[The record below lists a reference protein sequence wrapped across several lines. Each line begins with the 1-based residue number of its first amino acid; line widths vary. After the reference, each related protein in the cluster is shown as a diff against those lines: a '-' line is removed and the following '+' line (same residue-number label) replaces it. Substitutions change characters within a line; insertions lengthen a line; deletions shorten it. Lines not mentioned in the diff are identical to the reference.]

1 MELNLNNLVV
11 ALSHAL
17 DFLEMDVLGVA
28 TNHSKRV
35 AYIALRLGE
44 EAGLSREE
52 LFDLITLAL
61 LHDNG
66 IGAGAAGAPGASL
79 ALPSSLSDLQALDK
93 GAEHCVLGEA
103 NISGYPFRTAPKN
116 IIADHHENWDGSG
129 FFHIPGDQ
137 IPLMAQIIRL
147 ADIVELAHD
156 LRSLDWQGKRKVE
169 AFLADW
175 AGKIFAPS
183 LVGAFREVSSHPAF
197 WLDLKDDFIVGAIRS
212 RAPTYSQDFPWAEVD
227 KVTAIFSRIIDSKS
241 RFTLVHSWG
250 LSEKAAV
257 MASVYAFPQTEAQ
270 MFHIAANLH
279 DVGKLAIS
287 NAILDKPGKLEP
299 WETDV
304 IQRHTYYTR
313 VSLQSIAGFESIT
326 EWAANHHEKLDG
338 SGYPYRKSAEDLDLN
353 SRLMACLDIYQAL
366 TEDRPY
372 RAGMAHDRALGILRD
387 MAALGKIDRD
397 IVEDLDK
404 AFA

>member
-35 AYIALRLGE
+35 TYIALRLGE

-52 LFDLITLAL
+52 LFDLITLSL

-66 IGAGAAGAPGASL
+66 IGPGAS
-79 ALPSSLSDLQALDK
+79 AAAAADPAAFPDLQALDK
-93 GAEHCVLGEA
+93 GAEHCLLGEA
-103 NISGYPFRTAPKN
+103 TVSGYPFRTAPKN
-116 IIADHHENWDGSG
+116 VIGYHHENWDGSG
-129 FFHIPGDQ
+129 FFHLSGDQ

-156 LRSLDWQGKRKVE
+156 LRNLDWHGKRKLE

-175 AGKIFAPS
+175 AGKVFAPS

-197 WLDLKDDFIVGAIRS
+197 WLDLKDEFIAGAIRS
-212 RAPTYSQDFPWAEVD
+212 RAPTYSQDLPWAEVD

-241 RFTLVHSWG
+241 RFTLAHSRDLG
-250 LSEKAAV
+250 EKTGV
-257 MASVYAFPQTEAQ
+257 MAGIYAFPQPEAQ
-270 MFHIAANLH
+270 MLRIAANLH
-279 DVGKLAIS
+279 DVGKLAVS

-313 VSLQSIAGFESIT
+313 VSLQAIPGFESIT

-338 SGYPYRKSAEDLDLN
+338 TGYPYKKSSEDLDLN
-353 SRLMACLDIYQAL
+353 SRLLACLDIYQAL

-372 RAGMAHDRALGILRD
+372 RAGLAHAEALGILRD